1 MIGRGALVSITEILF
16 CVGYIAVL
24 RMGFLAIV
32 SVFSFK
38 TGLVEA
44 WFVGS
49 RTALFSGA
57 WILVSVSLLGS

>member
-44 WFVGS
+44 
-49 RTALFSGA
+49 
-57 WILVSVSLLGS
+57 